1 LKPVADIWLNHPN
14 RRQFI
19 RGVIFDPSGRPVPE
33 GTLNL
38 WQGFATQPR
47 QGSWERLR
55 IHIRDMICRGN
66 RVHHE
71 YLIRW
76 LARMVQHPDEQGEVA
91 VVMRGAEG
99 TGKGTLARAM
109 KRILGQHALAIS
121 NSKHLTGNFNAHLR
135 DCVFLFADEA
145 FFAGDRQHL
154 GVLKAIITEP
164 YLTVEGKYQNA
175 VQVPNFLHL
184 MMASNEE
191 WVVPASLEAR
201 RFLVLEVDDAHKD
214 DHAWFAAIWEEME
227 AGGYEAMLHD
237 LMQINLTTF
246 NVRRVRGHAAEFGI
260 IAATGAA
267 KVGVLFAA
275 IEQQPDIP
283 SVAMEMFTLFG
294 QQIDDINAR
303 IAELDARLNASHKAN
318 PVSQRLAT
326 IPGVGPITALTLAIE
341 IDPAQF
347 ESGRHL
353 AAWAGLTPQEHST
366 GGKQRMGGISRAGN
380 ERLRALLVAGA
391 TSVIQAA
398 SKPGSRQ
405 MTEWLRALLARK
417 PRKLAAVALA
427 NKTARIAW
435 ALMTSGETYRRDAA
449 VARHS

>member
-1 LKPVADIWLNHPN
+1 MSELTRIGVDTSKAVFTLHGIDAANRAVLRVNLRRAQMIPFFRKLPPTMVAMEACGSAHYWARKLSALGHTVRLVPPQYVKPYVK
-14 RRQFI
+14 
-19 RGVIFDPSGRPVPE
+19 RGKNDRNDAEAICEAAGRPGMHFVPAK
-33 GTLNL
+33 TLN
-38 WQGFATQPR
+38 QQA
-47 QGSWERLR
+47 
-55 IHIRDMICRGN
+55 
-66 RVHHE
+66 
-71 YLIRW
+71 
-76 LARMVQHPDEQGEVA
+76 
-91 VVMRGAEG
+91 
-99 TGKGTLARAM
+99 
-109 KRILGQHALAIS
+109 
-121 NSKHLTGNFNAHLR
+121 
-135 DCVFLFADEA
+135 
-145 FFAGDRQHL
+145 AGM
-154 GVLKAIITEP
+154 VLKARDT
-164 YLTVEGKYQNA
+164 
-175 VQVPNFLHL
+175 
-184 MMASNEE
+184 
-191 WVVPASLEAR
+191 
-201 RFLVLEVDDAHKD
+201 LVGQRTAL
-214 DHAWFAAIWEEME
+214 
-227 AGGYEAMLHD
+227 
-237 LMQINLTTF
+237 INT
-246 NVRRVRGHAAEFGI
+246 VRGHAAEFGI

-275 IEQQPDIP
+275 IEQQADIP
-283 SVAMEMFTLFG
+283 PVAMEMFTLFR
-294 QQIDDINAR
+294 QQIDVINAR

-347 ESGRHL
+347 ETGRHL

-449 VARHS
+449 VARRS